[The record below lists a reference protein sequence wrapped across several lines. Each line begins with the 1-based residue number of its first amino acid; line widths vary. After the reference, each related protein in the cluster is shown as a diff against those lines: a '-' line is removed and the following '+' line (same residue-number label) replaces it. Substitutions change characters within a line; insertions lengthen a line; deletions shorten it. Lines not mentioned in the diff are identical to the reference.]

1 MNGEDSAL
9 LDRVAQTVRE
19 HALLLPGEKVLV
31 AVSGGADSLALLG
44 LLWSLREALGI
55 AVEAAHFEHGIRGE
69 ASRAD
74 AAFVA
79 AFCAERGIPCHVG
92 AGDVPALAHDWHAS
106 LEDAA
111 RRARYAFFDQTL
123 LRIGA
128 QKLALAHQLE
138 DQAETLLLHLV
149 HGAGLA
155 GLSAMRMQRGNRI
168 RPLLDVPR
176 ADLEAYLRSKGIAW
190 REDETNRDAA
200 HARNLLRQRVF
211 PLLRQLNPR
220 VAEAMARTAAQAAIA
235 QDALQQGAAQAL
247 AGRVKRLPYGAF
259 CELGEAPLSAEALR
273 AFADYAGLP
282 PLSAVQTTLL
292 AALPPGATAN
302 LPGGWRGL
310 RTPQRLHL
318 LSPAPQPAALNP
330 ADFLWEPP
338 GEGYGDG
345 ICVQAFDADA
355 LKGAAFRFRQDGDTF
370 APLGA
375 QGSRKLKAV
384 LRDAGIDRP
393 FRDLL
398 PLLAI
403 GSRVLWIVGLRPA
416 RDAAITE
423 NTLRR
428 VQIRYTGALPW
439 SINDKDGGCFD
450 AQS

>member
-1 MNGEDSAL
+1 MNGDDSAL

-19 HALLLPGEKVLV
+19 NALLLPGEKVLV
-31 AVSGGADSLALLG
+31 AVSGGADSLALLV

-79 AFCAERGIPCHVG
+79 AFCKERGIPCHVG
-92 AGDVPALAHDWHAS
+92 EGDVPALAREWHAS

-111 RRARYAFFDQTL
+111 RRARYTFFDQTL
-123 LRIGA
+123 LRVGA

-176 ADLEAYLRSKGIAW
+176 AELEKYLRAQGIAW

-200 HARNLLRQRVF
+200 HARNLLRQQVF
-211 PLLRQLNPR
+211 PLLRRLNPR
-220 VAEAMARTAAQAAIA
+220 VAEAMARTAAQAALA
-235 QDALQQGAAQAL
+235 QDALELVSRDAL

-259 CELGEAPLSAEALR
+259 CEVGEQLLPAEALR
-273 AFADYAGLP
+273 AFAAYAGVP
-282 PLSAVQTTLL
+282 PLSAAQTALL

-302 LPGGWRGL
+302 LPGGWHAL
-310 RTPQRLHL
+310 RTHKRLHL
-318 LSPAPQPAALNP
+318 LSPVPLPAAPNP
-330 ADFLWEPP
+330 QDFLWESP

-345 ICVQAFDADA
+345 VRSQVFDADA
-355 LKGAAFRFRQDGDTF
+355 LEGAAFRFRREGDVF

-398 PLLAI
+398 PLLAVD
-403 GSRVLWIVGLRPA
+403 SRVLWIVGLRPA

-423 NTLRR
+423 KTLRR
-428 VQIRYTGALPW
+428 VQIRYTGALPCE
-439 SINDKDGGCFD
+439 INENDGGCFD